1 MESEEVY
8 LSFSEMPLKIPFKL
22 RAEKHR
28 CAKTYVGFEV
38 VDTNVNTFYR
48 IEEVRLKDE
57 GLSWVVEVTCS
68 VLQFPEIFE
77 ARPDVI
83 RQLQDLVLYRVS
95 TGSAQT
101 KTCKRTLSSSNLSQA
116 SFKLLPPSSTPL
128 HPSSIPST
136 SPLTSS
142 ILSTSRSHVCRCSAT
157 LAT

>member
-1 MESEEVY
+1 M
-8 LSFSEMPLKIPFKL
+8 
-22 RAEKHR
+22 
-28 CAKTYVGFEV
+28 KTYMGFEV

-83 RQLQDLVLYRVS
+83 CQLQDLVLYRAS
-95 TGSAQT
+95 TSSAPT

-116 SFKLLPPSSTPL
+116 SFKLLDTLPPLKHPL
-128 HPSSIPST
+128 HLPINFIN
-136 SPLTSS
+136 PLHMPITRLQMLCNISDMG
-142 ILSTSRSHVCRCSAT
+142 TEM
-157 LAT
+157 